1 LKGTVVATWV
11 QTARNLWGKETTEH
25 AMKKVGWE
33 PDRLF
38 TPTEDV
44 EDAKPKAFAAELAGA
59 LGKTED
65 EIWMAIGQDNIG
77 TFFRTYPAFFQKENL
92 YSFLRSM
99 FDVHVIVTK
108 RIPGAN
114 PPELLI
120 QPISDTE
127 ALLSYRSQRGMFG
140 YLRGLLAGAAAHFQE
155 NIQTEIVE
163 STTGSMKI
171 KIRFPKTI
179 RNTVSHSLNRLLSF
193 GVVRSVAVKI
203 ALLTTFLAVTLSS
216 GFSLAG
222 LSSPLWGA
230 VSGGVGALVAAL
242 LLMRPLQTVLDEI
255 KTMQERQYFLETQF
269 HSGDEFESIMTGLA
283 DYKTRLKKEFV
294 GFKGIADEMNK
305 YADDFNGLAEKM
317 KSTSND
323 ITGVVHDVA
332 TAAMHQAENT
342 TESVGILN
350 GNLAALKLVVNEQD
364 KNKAR
369 LEAAVNEISRGFKD
383 VEVSSQKLEHSMSQF
398 AEVKTSA
405 EHLETQATRINEI
418 TAMVSA
424 IANQT
429 NLLALNAA
437 IEAAR
442 AGEQGRGFAVVAE
455 EVRKLAEQS
464 QQHSE
469 SIATDLKVLMDII
482 SSVVGM
488 IDEEYNVLAVEAKQL
503 ADVVADNNQHVENVH
518 LVAENIVSMINKL
531 ENEMKG
537 MNQVYGKIEG
547 LAAISEENS
556 AASQE
561 VSAAVQIYNEKLQDL
576 MARIVEF
583 KTVIG
588 HFSEDVNQYHT

>member
-1 LKGTVVATWV
+1 MKGTVIATWV
-11 QTARNLWGKETTEH
+11 QTARNLWGKEITEQ

-33 PDRLF
+33 SDRLF

-44 EDAKPKAFAAELAGA
+44 EDAKPKAFAAELAAA
-59 LGKTED
+59 LEKTED
-65 EIWMAIGQDNIG
+65 EIWMGIGQDNIG

-120 QPISDTE
+120 QPVSDRE
-127 ALLSYRSQRGMFG
+127 AILSYRSQRGMFG
-140 YLRGLLAGAAAHFQE
+140 YLRGLLAGAAVHFQE

-163 STTGSMKI
+163 STASSMKI

-179 RNTVSHSLNRLLSF
+179 RNTVSHSLNRLLSL

-203 ALLTTFLAVTLSS
+203 ALLTTLLAVALSS

-230 VSGGVGALVAAL
+230 VSGGIGALVAAM

-255 KTMQERQYFLETQF
+255 KTMQDRQYFLETQF
-269 HSGDEFESIMTGLA
+269 HSGDEFETIMAGLA

-350 GNLAALKLVVNEQD
+350 GNLATLKLVVNEQD

-383 VEVSSQKLEHSMSQF
+383 VEISSQKLEHSMSQF
-398 AEVKTSA
+398 AEVRTSA

>member
-1 LKGTVVATWV
+1 MKGTVVATWV

-193 GVVRSVAVKI
+193 GVVRGVAVEI
-203 ALLTTFLAVTLSS
+203 ALLTTFLAVALSS

-332 TAAMHQAENT
+332 TAAMPQAATT

>member
-1 LKGTVVATWV
+1 MKGTVVATWV
-11 QTARNLWGKETTEH
+11 QTARNIWGNEITEK
-25 AMKKVGWE
+25 AMKRVGWE
-33 PDRLF
+33 PERIF

-44 EDAKPKAFAAELAGA
+44 EDAKPKAFMAEIAAAT
-59 LGKTED
+59 GKTED
-65 EIWMAIGQDNIG
+65 EIWMAMGKDNIK
-77 TFFRTYPAFFQKENL
+77 TFFRIYPAFFQKENL

-120 QPISDTE
+120 EPISDTE
-127 ALLSYRSQRGMFG
+127 AILSYRSRRGMFG
-140 YLRGLLAGAAAHFQE
+140 YFKGLLAGAAEHFKE
-155 NIQTEIVE
+155 AIQTETVA
-163 STTGSMKI
+163 SSADAMKI

-179 RNTVSHSLNRLLSF
+179 RNTVSHGLNRFLAFGVLRSVAIKIGVLSTILALGISAILSF
-193 GVVRSVAVKI
+193 GG
-203 ALLTTFLAVTLSS
+203 LASPIW
-216 GFSLAG
+216 GALAG
-222 LSSPLWGA
+222 GIS
-230 VSGGVGALVAAL
+230 ALIAAA
-242 LLMRPLQTVLDEI
+242 LLMRPLQTILNEI

-269 HSGDEFESIMTGLA
+269 HSNDEFEDVMEGLTS
-283 DYKTRLKKEFV
+283 YKTRLKKEFV

-317 KSTSND
+317 KTTSNE

-342 TESVGILN
+342 SESVAILN
-350 GNLAALKLVVNEQD
+350 GNLVALKLVVSEQD
-364 KNKAR
+364 KNKSR
-369 LEAAVNEISRGFKD
+369 LEAAVSEISQGFKD
-383 VEVSSQKLEHSMSQF
+383 VESSSQKLEHSMSQF

-405 EHLETQATRINEI
+405 ENLETQASRINEI
-418 TAMVSA
+418 TSMVSA
-424 IANQT
+424 IAAQT

-464 QQHSE
+464 QHHSD
-469 SIATDLKVLMDII
+469 SIATDLKVLMEII
-482 SSVVGM
+482 SNVVAM
-488 IDEEYNVLAVEAKQL
+488 IDTEYNVLASEAKQL
-503 ADVVADNNQHVENVH
+503 TSVVAGNSRHVQNVH
-518 LVAENIVSMINKL
+518 LVAENIVDMINKL
-531 ENEMKG
+531 ETEMKG
-537 MNQVYGKIEG
+537 MNQVYGKIEN

-556 AASQE
+556 AASEE
-561 VSAAVQIYNEKLQDL
+561 VSAAVQVYNDKLQDL

-588 HFSEDVNQYHT
+588 HFGEDVNQYRT

>member
-1 LKGTVVATWV
+1 MKGTVVATWV

>member
-1 LKGTVVATWV
+1 MKGTVVATWV

-44 EDAKPKAFAAELAGA
+44 EDAKPKAFAAELAVA

-120 QPISDTE
+120 QPVSDSE
-127 ALLSYRSQRGMFG
+127 AILSYRSQRGMFG
-140 YLRGLLAGAAAHFQE
+140 YLRGLLAGAAVHFQE

-163 STTGSMKI
+163 STAGSMKI
-171 KIRFPKTI
+171 KIRFPQTI
-179 RNTVSHSLNRLLSF
+179 RNTVSHSLNRLLSL
-193 GVVRSVAVKI
+193 GVVRSVAAKI
-203 ALLTTFLAVTLSS
+203 ALLTTLLAVVLSS
-216 GFSLAG
+216 GFSMAG

-230 VSGGVGALVAAL
+230 LSGGIGALVAAM

-255 KTMQERQYFLETQF
+255 KTMQDRQYFLETQF
-269 HSGDEFESIMTGLA
+269 HSGDEFETIMAGLA

-317 KSTSND
+317 KSTSNE

-383 VEVSSQKLEHSMSQF
+383 VEISSQKLEHSMSQF
-398 AEVKTSA
+398 AEVKSSA

-482 SSVVGM
+482 SGVVGM
-488 IDEEYNVLAVEAKQL
+488 IDTEYNVLAVEAKQL
-503 ADVVADNNQHVENVH
+503 ADVVVDNNQHVENVH

-537 MNQVYGKIEG
+537 MNQVYGKIES

-561 VSAAVQIYNEKLQDL
+561 VSAAVQVYNDKLQDL

-588 HFSEDVNQYHT
+588 HFSEDVNQYRT

>member
-1 LKGTVVATWV
+1 MKGTVVATWV

-405 EHLETQATRINEI
+405 EHLKTQTTRINEI

>member
-1 LKGTVVATWV
+1 MKGTVVATWV

-25 AMKKVGWE
+25 AMKRVGWE

>member
-1 LKGTVVATWV
+1 MKGTVVATWV

-44 EDAKPKAFAAELAGA
+44 EDAKPKAFAAELAVA

-120 QPISDTE
+120 QPVSDSE

-140 YLRGLLAGAAAHFQE
+140 YLRGLLAGAAVHFQE

-163 STTGSMKI
+163 STAGSMKI
-171 KIRFPKTI
+171 KIRFPQTI
-179 RNTVSHSLNRLLSF
+179 RNTVSHSLNRLLSL
-193 GVVRSVAVKI
+193 GVVRSVAAKI
-203 ALLTTFLAVTLSS
+203 ALLTTLLAVVLSS
-216 GFSLAG
+216 GFSMAG

-230 VSGGVGALVAAL
+230 LSGGIGALVAAM

-255 KTMQERQYFLETQF
+255 KTMQDRQYFLETQF
-269 HSGDEFESIMTGLA
+269 HSGDEFETIMAGLA

-317 KSTSND
+317 KSTSNE

-383 VEVSSQKLEHSMSQF
+383 VEISSQKLEHSMSQF
-398 AEVKTSA
+398 AEVKSSA

-482 SSVVGM
+482 SGVVGM
-488 IDEEYNVLAVEAKQL
+488 IDTEYNVLAVEAKQL
-503 ADVVADNNQHVENVH
+503 ADVVVDNNQHVENVH

-537 MNQVYGKIEG
+537 MNQVYGKIES

-561 VSAAVQIYNEKLQDL
+561 VSAAVQVYNDKLQDL

-588 HFSEDVNQYHT
+588 HFSEDVNQYRT

>member
-1 LKGTVVATWV
+1 MKGTVVATWV

-25 AMKKVGWE
+25 AMKKVSWE

>member
-1 LKGTVVATWV
+1 MKGTVVATWV

-44 EDAKPKAFAAELAGA
+44 EDAKPKAFAAELAVA

-120 QPISDTE
+120 QPVSDSE
-127 ALLSYRSQRGMFG
+127 AILSYRSQRGMFG
-140 YLRGLLAGAAAHFQE
+140 YLRGLLAGAAVHFQE

-163 STTGSMKI
+163 STAGSMKI
-171 KIRFPKTI
+171 KIRFPQTI
-179 RNTVSHSLNRLLSF
+179 RNTVSHSLNRLLSL
-193 GVVRSVAVKI
+193 GVVRSVAAKI
-203 ALLTTFLAVTLSS
+203 ALLTTLLAVVLSS
-216 GFSLAG
+216 GFSMAG

-230 VSGGVGALVAAL
+230 LSGGIGALVAAM

-255 KTMQERQYFLETQF
+255 KTMQDRQYFLETQF
-269 HSGDEFESIMTGLA
+269 HSGDEFETIMAGLA

-317 KSTSND
+317 KSTSNE

-383 VEVSSQKLEHSMSQF
+383 VELSSQKLEHSMSQF
-398 AEVKTSA
+398 AEVKSSA

-482 SSVVGM
+482 SGVVGM
-488 IDEEYNVLAVEAKQL
+488 IDTEYNVLAVEAKQL
-503 ADVVADNNQHVENVH
+503 ADVVVDNNQHVENVH

-537 MNQVYGKIEG
+537 MNQVYGKIES

-561 VSAAVQIYNEKLQDL
+561 VSAAVQVYNDKLQDL

-588 HFSEDVNQYHT
+588 HFSEDVNQYRT

>member
-1 LKGTVVATWV
+1 
-11 QTARNLWGKETTEH
+11 
-25 AMKKVGWE
+25 
-33 PDRLF
+33 
-38 TPTEDV
+38 
-44 EDAKPKAFAAELAGA
+44 
-59 LGKTED
+59 
-65 EIWMAIGQDNIG
+65 
-77 TFFRTYPAFFQKENL
+77 
-92 YSFLRSM
+92 
-99 FDVHVIVTK
+99 
-108 RIPGAN
+108 
-114 PPELLI
+114 
-120 QPISDTE
+120 
-127 ALLSYRSQRGMFG
+127 
-140 YLRGLLAGAAAHFQE
+140 
-155 NIQTEIVE
+155 
-163 STTGSMKI
+163 
-171 KIRFPKTI
+171 
-179 RNTVSHSLNRLLSF
+179 
-193 GVVRSVAVKI
+193 
-203 ALLTTFLAVTLSS
+203 
-216 GFSLAG
+216 
-222 LSSPLWGA
+222 
-230 VSGGVGALVAAL
+230 
-242 LLMRPLQTVLDEI
+242 
-255 KTMQERQYFLETQF
+255 
-269 HSGDEFESIMTGLA
+269 
-283 DYKTRLKKEFV
+283 
-294 GFKGIADEMNK
+294 
-305 YADDFNGLAEKM
+305 
-317 KSTSND
+317 
-323 ITGVVHDVA
+323 
-332 TAAMHQAENT
+332 MHQAENT

>member
-1 LKGTVVATWV
+1 MKRGFLQRCKTL
-11 QTARNLWGKETTEH
+11 RN
-25 AMKKVGWE
+25 
-33 PDRLF
+33 PIR
-38 TPTEDV
+38 
-44 EDAKPKAFAAELAGA
+44 
-59 LGKTED
+59 
-65 EIWMAIGQDNIG
+65 Q
-77 TFFRTYPAFFQKENL
+77 FQKENL

-120 QPISDTE
+120 QPVSDSE
-127 ALLSYRSQRGMFG
+127 AILSYRSQRGMFG
-140 YLRGLLAGAAAHFQE
+140 YLRGLLAGAAVHFQE

-163 STTGSMKI
+163 STAGSMKI
-171 KIRFPKTI
+171 KIRFPQTI
-179 RNTVSHSLNRLLSF
+179 RNTVSHSLNRLLSL
-193 GVVRSVAVKI
+193 GVVRSVAAKI
-203 ALLTTFLAVTLSS
+203 ALLTTLLAVVLSS
-216 GFSLAG
+216 GFSMAG

-230 VSGGVGALVAAL
+230 LSGGIGALVAAM

-255 KTMQERQYFLETQF
+255 KTMQDRQYFLETQF
-269 HSGDEFESIMTGLA
+269 HSGDEFETIMAGLA

-317 KSTSND
+317 KSTSNE

-383 VEVSSQKLEHSMSQF
+383 VEISSQKLEHSMSQF
-398 AEVKTSA
+398 AEVKSSA

-482 SSVVGM
+482 SGVVGM
-488 IDEEYNVLAVEAKQL
+488 IDTEYNVLAVEAKQL
-503 ADVVADNNQHVENVH
+503 ADVVVDNNQHVENVH

-537 MNQVYGKIEG
+537 MNQVYGKIES

-561 VSAAVQIYNEKLQDL
+561 VSAAVQVYNDKLQDL

-588 HFSEDVNQYHT
+588 HFSEDVNQYRT

>member
-1 LKGTVVATWV
+1 MKGTVVATWV

-203 ALLTTFLAVTLSS
+203 ALLTTFLAVALSS

>member
-1 LKGTVVATWV
+1 MKGTVVATWV

-44 EDAKPKAFAAELAGA
+44 EDAKPKAFAAELAVA

>member
-1 LKGTVVATWV
+1 MKGTVVATWV
-11 QTARNLWGKETTEH
+11 QTARNLWGKETTEQ
-25 AMKKVGWE
+25 AMRKVGWE

-44 EDAKPKAFAAELAGA
+44 EDAKPKAFAVELAAA

-120 QPISDTE
+120 QPISDRE

-163 STTGSMKI
+163 STAGSMKI
-171 KIRFPKTI
+171 KIRFPQTI
-179 RNTVSHSLNRLLSF
+179 RNTVSHSLNRLLSL
-193 GVVRSVAVKI
+193 GIVRSVAVKI
-203 ALLTTFLAVTLSS
+203 ALLTTLLAVALSS

-230 VSGGVGALVAAL
+230 LSGGIGALVAAM

-255 KTMQERQYFLETQF
+255 KTMQNRQYFLETQF
-269 HSGDEFESIMTGLA
+269 HSGDEFETIMAGLA

-317 KSTSND
+317 KSTSNE

-383 VEVSSQKLEHSMSQF
+383 VEISSQKLEHSMSQF
-398 AEVKTSA
+398 AEVKSSA

-488 IDEEYNVLAVEAKQL
+488 IDAEYNVLAVEAKQL
-503 ADVVADNNQHVENVH
+503 ADVVVDNNQHVENVH

-537 MNQVYGKIEG
+537 MNQVYGKIES

-561 VSAAVQIYNEKLQDL
+561 VSAAVQVYNDKLQDL

-588 HFSEDVNQYHT
+588 HFSEDVNQYRT

>member
-1 LKGTVVATWV
+1 MKGTVVATWV

-44 EDAKPKAFAAELAGA
+44 EDAKPKAFAAELAVA

-120 QPISDTE
+120 QPVSDSE
-127 ALLSYRSQRGMFG
+127 AILSYRSQRGMFG
-140 YLRGLLAGAAAHFQE
+140 YLRGLLAGAAVHFQE

-163 STTGSMKI
+163 STASSMKI
-171 KIRFPKTI
+171 KIRFPQTI
-179 RNTVSHSLNRLLSF
+179 RNTVSHSLNRLLSL
-193 GVVRSVAVKI
+193 GVVRSVAAKI
-203 ALLTTFLAVTLSS
+203 ALLTTLLAVVLAS
-216 GFSLAG
+216 GFSMAG

-230 VSGGVGALVAAL
+230 LSGGIGALVAAM

-255 KTMQERQYFLETQF
+255 KTMQDRQYFLETQF
-269 HSGDEFESIMTGLA
+269 HSGDEFETIMAGLA

-317 KSTSND
+317 KSTSNE

-383 VEVSSQKLEHSMSQF
+383 VEISSQKLEHSMSQF
-398 AEVKTSA
+398 AEVKSSA

-482 SSVVGM
+482 SGVVGM
-488 IDEEYNVLAVEAKQL
+488 IDTEYNVLAVEAKQL
-503 ADVVADNNQHVENVH
+503 ADVVVDNNQHVENVH

-537 MNQVYGKIEG
+537 MNQVYGKIES

-561 VSAAVQIYNEKLQDL
+561 VSAAVQVYNDKLQDL

-588 HFSEDVNQYHT
+588 HFSEDVNQYRT

>member
-11 QTARNLWGKETTEH
+11 QTARNLWGKEITEQ

-33 PDRLF
+33 SDRLF

-44 EDAKPKAFAAELAGA
+44 EDAKPKAFAAGLAAA
-59 LGKTED
+59 LEKTED

-193 GVVRSVAVKI
+193 GIVRSVAVKI

-255 KTMQERQYFLETQF
+255 KTMKERQYFLETQF
-269 HSGDEFESIMTGLA
+269 HSDDEFESIMAGLA

>member
-1 LKGTVVATWV
+1 MKGTVVATWV
-11 QTARNLWGKETTEH
+11 QTARNLWGKETAEQ

-44 EDAKPKAFAAELAGA
+44 EDAKPKAFAAELAAA

-65 EIWMAIGQDNIG
+65 EIWMAIGQDNID

-120 QPISDTE
+120 QPVSDRE

-163 STTGSMKI
+163 STAGSMKI
-171 KIRFPKTI
+171 KIRFPQTI
-179 RNTVSHSLNRLLSF
+179 RNTVSHSLNRLLSL

-203 ALLTTFLAVTLSS
+203 ALLTTLLAVALSS
-216 GFSLAG
+216 GFSMAG
-222 LSSPLWGA
+222 LTSPLWGA
-230 VSGGVGALVAAL
+230 LSGGIGALVAAM
-242 LLMRPLQTVLDEI
+242 LLMRPIQTVLDEI
-255 KTMQERQYFLETQF
+255 KTMQNRQYFLETQF
-269 HSGDEFESIMTGLA
+269 HSGDEFETIMAGLA

-317 KSTSND
+317 KSTSNE

-383 VEVSSQKLEHSMSQF
+383 VEISSQKLEHSMSQF

-482 SSVVGM
+482 SGVVGM
-488 IDEEYNVLAVEAKQL
+488 IDTEYNVLAVEAKQL

-537 MNQVYGKIEG
+537 MNQVYGKIES

-561 VSAAVQIYNEKLQDL
+561 VSAAVQVYNEKLQDL

-588 HFSEDVNQYHT
+588 HFSEDVNQYRT

>member
-1 LKGTVVATWV
+1 MKGTVVATWV
-11 QTARNLWGKETTEH
+11 QTARNLWGKETTDH

-44 EDAKPKAFAAELAGA
+44 EDAKPKAFAAELAAA
-59 LGKTED
+59 LEKTED
-65 EIWMAIGQDNIG
+65 EIWMGIGQDNIG

-120 QPISDTE
+120 QPVSDSE
-127 ALLSYRSQRGMFG
+127 AILSYRSQRGMFG
-140 YLRGLLAGAAAHFQE
+140 YLRGLLAGAAVHFQE

-163 STTGSMKI
+163 STAGSMKI
-171 KIRFPKTI
+171 KIRFPQTI
-179 RNTVSHSLNRLLSF
+179 RNTVSHSLNRLLSL
-193 GVVRSVAVKI
+193 GVVRSVAAKI
-203 ALLTTFLAVTLSS
+203 ALLTTLLAVVLSS
-216 GFSLAG
+216 GFSMAG

-230 VSGGVGALVAAL
+230 LSGGIGALVAAM

-255 KTMQERQYFLETQF
+255 KTMQDRQYFLETQF
-269 HSGDEFESIMTGLA
+269 HSGDEFETIMAGLA

-317 KSTSND
+317 KSTSNE

-383 VEVSSQKLEHSMSQF
+383 VEISSQKLEHSMSQF
-398 AEVKTSA
+398 AEVKSSA

-482 SSVVGM
+482 SGVVGM
-488 IDEEYNVLAVEAKQL
+488 IDTEYNVLAVEAKQL
-503 ADVVADNNQHVENVH
+503 ADVVVDNNQHVENVH

-537 MNQVYGKIEG
+537 MNQVYGKIES

-561 VSAAVQIYNEKLQDL
+561 VSAAVQVYNDKLQDL

-588 HFSEDVNQYHT
+588 HFSEDVNQYRT

>member
-1 LKGTVVATWV
+1 MKGTVVATWV
-11 QTARNLWGKETTEH
+11 QTARNLWGKETAEQ

-44 EDAKPKAFAAELAGA
+44 EDAKPKAFAAELAAA

-65 EIWMAIGQDNIG
+65 EIWMAIGQDNID

-120 QPISDTE
+120 QPVSDRE

-163 STTGSMKI
+163 STAGSMKI
-171 KIRFPKTI
+171 KIRFPQTI
-179 RNTVSHSLNRLLSF
+179 RNTVSHSLNRLLSL

-203 ALLTTFLAVTLSS
+203 ALLTTLIAVALSS
-216 GFSLAG
+216 GFSMAG
-222 LSSPLWGA
+222 LTSPLWGA
-230 VSGGVGALVAAL
+230 LSGGIGALVTAM
-242 LLMRPLQTVLDEI
+242 LLMRPIQTVLDEI
-255 KTMQERQYFLETQF
+255 KTMQNRQYFLETQF
-269 HSGDEFESIMTGLA
+269 HSGDEFETIMAGLA

-317 KSTSND
+317 KSTSNE

-383 VEVSSQKLEHSMSQF
+383 VEISSQKLEHSMSQF

-482 SSVVGM
+482 SGVVGM
-488 IDEEYNVLAVEAKQL
+488 IDTEYNVLAVEAKQL

-537 MNQVYGKIEG
+537 MNQVYGKIES

-561 VSAAVQIYNEKLQDL
+561 VSAAVQVYNEKLQDL

-588 HFSEDVNQYHT
+588 HFSEDVNQYRT

>member
-1 LKGTVVATWV
+1 MKGTVVATWV

-44 EDAKPKAFAAELAGA
+44 EDAKPKAFAAELAVA

-120 QPISDTE
+120 QPVSDSE
-127 ALLSYRSQRGMFG
+127 AILSYRSQRGMFG
-140 YLRGLLAGAAAHFQE
+140 YLRGLLAGAAVHFQE

-163 STTGSMKI
+163 STAGSMKI
-171 KIRFPKTI
+171 KIRFPQTI
-179 RNTVSHSLNRLLSF
+179 RNTVSHSLNRLLSL
-193 GVVRSVAVKI
+193 GVVRSVAAKI
-203 ALLTTFLAVTLSS
+203 ALLTTLLAVVLSS
-216 GFSLAG
+216 GFSMAG

-230 VSGGVGALVAAL
+230 LSGGIGALVAAM

-255 KTMQERQYFLETQF
+255 KTMQDRQYFLETQF
-269 HSGDEFESIMTGLA
+269 HSGDEFETIMAGLA

-317 KSTSND
+317 KSTSNE

-383 VEVSSQKLEHSMSQF
+383 VEISSQKLEHSMSQF
-398 AEVKTSA
+398 AEVKSSA

-482 SSVVGM
+482 SGVVGM
-488 IDEEYNVLAVEAKQL
+488 IDTEYNVLAVEAKQL
-503 ADVVADNNQHVENVH
+503 ADVVVDNNQHVENVH

-537 MNQVYGKIEG
+537 MNQVYGKIES

-561 VSAAVQIYNEKLQDL
+561 VSAAVQVYNDKLQDL